1 MHSFDPLWLSS
12 LKFHRRF
19 RSDTTGWIYDPSLG
33 RAPGRPVSAAEASN
47 AKRAFDALHHLQDR
61 RINQATKI
69 IFPALFTI
77 PVVLLAAGL
86 IDWLAI
92 GLGGGIATLL
102 LIIGLANLRLFTF
115 AANLW
120 NQIKIRPGTP
130 TLSVEQQ
137 IQLGYRDSWGDH
149 LFISLIIVLF
159 LPLYAFAH
167 SGRHD
172 YLALLPGIGP
182 AVSYWYWLAAKLLG
196 LVGLLALLG
205 LIVRKVVI
213 VITKNRA
220 PSKQPSASQL
230 QSLDLPV
237 HKSGRTDLSGVE
249 KSKVR

>member
-19 RSDTTGWIYDPSLG
+19 RSNTTGWIYDPSLG

-61 RINQATKI
+61 RINQAAKM
-69 IFPALFTI
+69 IFPALFMI
-77 PVVLLAAGL
+77 PVVLLAADL

-92 GLGGGIATLL
+92 GLGGAIGTLL
-102 LIIGLANLRLFTF
+102 LIIGLANFRLFAF

-130 TLSVEQQ
+130 SLSVEQQ
-137 IQLGYRDSWGDH
+137 IQLGYRDSWGDRF
-149 LFISLIIVLF
+149 FISLTIVLL
-159 LPLYAFAH
+159 LPLYAYAD
-167 SGRHD
+167 SGGHD
-172 YLALLPGIGP
+172 YLALIPGFGLTL
-182 AVSYWYWLAAKLLG
+182 SYWYWLVAKLLG
-196 LVGLLALLG
+196 LVALLALLG

-213 VITKNRA
+213 VMTKNRA
-220 PSKQPSASQL
+220 PSNQSSASQR

-237 HKSGRTDLSGVE
+237 HKSGRVDLSGVE
-249 KSKVR
+249 KSKFR